1 MAVVGEAHIIVRA
14 ITTGVANDIR
24 RGFRGVSG
32 DVDRAGRRAGE
43 SIGSAFT
50 RGFNRTGSNAF
61 SNVADQLAALSP
73 RAEQTRLAFRR
84 LVRTGYTV
92 GPLVVAL
99 VGGISALISSL
110 GALIG
115 AAGGAAVS
123 LLGVASAA
131 IQLRIGAA
139 FAGFALNGVSGAV
152 SAATDANS
160 SYSQSVANATKELK
174 KLKFEAEAASLSEE
188 RAAINLEKAREALL
202 KSQDLPAN
210 SRARREAELAFAEA
224 DLAYRR
230 AKDRNKDVADEIN
243 AGAGAGIRDPYAN
256 LTPAQKEFAQFLV
269 SLKGT
274 IDELRDAV
282 ARGFLPALEK
292 GITDLQTAFGDR
304 LEPALESFGD
314 SLGTAVENFVTGF
327 TQAGGPDKV
336 LEFFA
341 LAGPNIEKF
350 GEIAGKLFG
359 IVVDLLVEAEPLT
372 DGFLGFLE
380 DSVDSFGTFISNAK
394 EDGSL
399 QEFFTKAMESADL
412 FGQII
417 GNIFNFFGDVIGA
430 NVGEDSPGG
439 QLLGFFKDAT
449 GKMAAFGDETEGGTS
464 PLTDFFQKVVNNAEP
479 ILSLLGGILSA
490 FLEIGAD
497 ESIGEAF
504 AILAAPENIET
515 FKNTLGEIAAAAPQ
529 LAELGVVLGDIIA
542 YLTDSEAP
550 KIFLTVL
557 TEAFEIIR
565 DLLANDVIRGFL
577 DFLGRIFAAVTAF
590 TFLGGTVRLFGRIV
604 LGTFGAFFRTI
615 GNIIGGIGTIQ
626 SFFVRLILSGG
637 KFLALVGR
645 IGMFLTGPLGIAIG
659 VVTTALAFFFTR
671 TEAGRKIFEKFTTF
685 LSDAWSA
692 TVGNIK
698 EGIDQIFGFFANFDE
713 NVKNIFKGIVNGILG
728 FFEGLINNII
738 IGFNNGLL
746 AGLNS
751 IKVDIP
757 EWVRVA
763 AGAVGFNLPASV
775 GFNLPDVALVR
786 LPRLAEGGV
795 VMPSAGGTIARIAE
809 AGRPERVEPLDPDGL
824 SRRDKAIINQL
835 SGGGPTIN
843 VYPSAGMDERELAEM
858 VSRKIA
864 FEIRR
869 GSI

>member
-1 MAVVGEAHIIVRA
+1 
-14 ITTGVANDIR
+14 
-24 RGFRGVSG
+24 
-32 DVDRAGRRAGE
+32 
-43 SIGSAFT
+43 
-50 RGFNRTGSNAF
+50 
-61 SNVADQLAALSP
+61 
-73 RAEQTRLAFRR
+73 
-84 LVRTGYTV
+84 
-92 GPLVVAL
+92 VAL
-99 VGGISALISSL
+99 VGGISTLISSL
-110 GALIG
+110 GVLIG

-304 LEPALESFGD
+304 LEPALESFGG

-550 KIFLTVL
+550 KIFLDVL
-557 TEAFEIIR
+557 TEGFGIVR
-565 DLLANDVIRGFL
+565 DLLADDVIRGFL

-590 TFLGGTVRLFGRIV
+590 TFLIGTVKTFGRII
-604 LGTFGAFFRTI
+604 LGTFGAFFRSI
-615 GNIIGGIGTIQ
+615 GKVIGGFKSAMTFFGGLAKMGT
-626 SFFVRLILSGG
+626 G
-637 KFLALVGR
+637 FLGTVGR
-645 IGMFLTGPLGIAIG
+645 IGVMFLRFGSIIGI
-659 VVTTALAFFFTR
+659 VTTALGLFFTK
-671 TEAGRKIFEKFTTF
+671 TEVGRKIWEGFIDWI
-685 LSDAWSA
+685 SGAWERFVENVSA
-692 TVGNIK
+692 GW
-698 EGIDQIFGFFANFDE
+698 EQITGFFSNFGP
-713 NVKNIFKGIVNGILG
+713 NIQNIFKNIINTLIG
-728 FFEGLINNII
+728 FWEGLVNNVIT
-738 IGFNNGLL
+738 GFNNGIL
-746 AGLNS
+746 AGINS

-757 EWVRVA
+757 EWVRV
-763 AGAVGFNLPASV
+763 GASALGFNLPQSV
-775 GFNLPDVALVR
+775 GFNLPPVAPYR
-786 LPRLAEGGV
+786 IPRLADGGV
-795 VMPSAGGTIARIAE
+795 IMPSAGGTIARIAE